1 MDDKKQSKKAKNLF
15 DSLKI
20 DPSSILF
27 SEEILDKKLLN
38 KLRKSR
44 YETDKLFYKLVN
56 LLDSK
61 NVFSENKAPTRA
73 DYVEKREIDCS
84 TLYSFDGPFQLLHA
98 DVGNL
103 EFLGKLAT
111 FSHYVLVIVD
121 LFSSKFYSYSMKSRK
136 QILQKVR
143 VFYDDVRNKRKGKR
157 MRLQVDNEF
166 QQVKVKDLNDINNVE
181 MLTSAVRGG
190 KAFAAEQK
198 IRELKTRIAKINAQK
213 LKVSPSKITEMSTA
227 NTNLRPSKKYGLAP
241 EEVERCAPSDEDFK
255 TIFKMKGMEKTQKLH
270 CGLDDYDKKKYSLK
284 KKQLREDLSIG
295 EKVYV
300 LAERIKKKS
309 AP

>member
-1 MDDKKQSKKAKNLF
+1 MYLVRIKVPPEQIMLKKR
-15 DSLKI
+15 D
-20 DPSSILF
+20 
-27 SEEILDKKLLN
+27 
-38 KLRKSR
+38 
-44 YETDKLFYKLVN
+44 
-56 LLDSK
+56 
-61 NVFSENKAPTRA
+61 
-73 DYVEKREIDCS
+73 IDCS

-103 EFLGKLAT
+103 EFIGKIAT
-111 FSHYVLVIVD
+111 FPQYVLVIGD
-121 LFSSKFYSYSMKSRK
+121 LFSSKVYTCSIKSRK

-143 VFYDDVRNKRKGKR
+143 LFYDDVRNKRKDKR

-166 QQVKVKDLNDINNVE
+166 QQVKVTDLNDINNVE
-181 MLTSAVRGG
+181 MFTSAVRGG
-190 KAFAAEQK
+190 KAFAAEQN

-227 NTNLRPSKKYGLAP
+227 NTNLRPSKRYGLAP
-241 EEVERCAPSDEDFK
+241 KEVELCALSNEGFK
-255 TIFKMKGMEKTQKLH
+255 TIFNMKRMEKTQKLH
-270 CGLDDYDKKKYSLK
+270 DRLDDYDKKKYSLK

-309 AP
+309 TP